1 MGNLMESRMN
11 EPEIFVDGDR
21 LSGDGEESCFCSA
34 VYQARDR
41 FVLYCTLDPGHGGPH
56 VASVGGQ
63 VVETW

>member
-1 MGNLMESRMN
+1 MESHMN
-11 EPEIFVDGDR
+11 DAEIFVDGDQP
-21 LSGDGEESCFCSA
+21 SGDGGDGEESSFCSA

-56 VASVGGQ
+56 VASDGGQ